1 MPQISSADPTLV
13 KIAVG
18 NVQKHP
24 TLTVLEVMQLAGFL
38 PEQVKCP
45 NTHMIVIRA
54 LPGQKKGD
62 AAASSSS
69 KCSYSVGSINITTGV
84 SSDLSPLTDCSARV
98 TTTSSV
104 QNNNSPLFA
113 LPPTKKKRLT
123 VKQKQDKHI
132 DGLKERDHYKA
143 AHKAATKLYNEE
155 WEKGDDGMTVR
166 EVAKQIQ
173 LKFGGVGPSAST
185 IHRYVADLNHV
196 GESPMK
202 KGSYWKYRK
211 LCI

>member
-69 KCSYSVGSINITTGV
+69 KCSYSGSSINITIGA
-84 SSDLSPLTDCSARV
+84 SSDTSPLTDDSARA
-98 TTTSSV
+98 TTTSSE
-104 QNNNSPLFA
+104 QNNYSPSIA
-113 LPPTKKKRLT
+113 PPPTKKKRLT
-123 VKQKQDKHI
+123 AKPKQDKRV
-132 DGLKERDHYKA
+132 DDLKERDNYKA

-155 WEKGDDGMTVR
+155 REKGDDGMTVR
-166 EVAKQIQ
+166 EVAKKIQ
-173 LKFGGVGPSAST
+173 LK
-185 IHRYVADLNHV
+185 
-196 GESPMK
+196 
-202 KGSYWKYRK
+202 
-211 LCI
+211 